1 MESSPG
7 KCLFADSNS
16 HATTGKAESQTRDSM
31 EAKIDLSVRRV
42 HKHGEELVRF
52 TRLPTSVT
60 HKQRVRDQQEHQTT
74 HRRIDGLSQGNIVTG
89 MTEYDG
95 MTECFWDSIP

>member
-1 MESSPG
+1 METTVQANVCLPTARATRRRQG
-7 KCLFADSNS
+7 KRNRKLPL
-16 HATTGKAESQTRDSM
+16 DSM

-42 HKHGEELVRF
+42 HKHEEELVRF

-74 HRRIDGLSQGNIVTG
+74 HRA
-89 MTEYDG
+89 TEGSTVYHKE
-95 MTECFWDSIP
+95 TSSLA